1 MKWLPLLALAWTLA
15 PSGGAAAANALRI
28 GVPWSPGSQGMSDLQ
43 AAGRVLAQ
51 KTAGRVQ
58 VKFVEQ
64 HDLDSGL
71 EPCAGALLAGPELA
85 RESAAARVFA
95 VPLLVRSSAEVAA
108 LRNRI
113 DAAVAAELE
122 ERGFVALAQ
131 LDLGFAY
138 LQSRTRLQ
146 TVAELQAARFWA
158 PASQPESQRVLETC
172 GMPLV
177 PLEVAQVREALRQQ
191 AVEAAIVP
199 PLASILLQ
207 WHLEFKSV
215 VAVPF
220 FDLYA
225 VVVIRKDELAA
236 LADSDQALLRDE
248 LARAFAAAAADLR
261 GTESESLD
269 VLEQSGVERLSL
281 GDTPEA
287 KAEWEAWAT
296 AAAERLVAA
305 DLVPAAALEQ
315 ARQAVADVRAI
326 P

>member
-1 MKWLPLLALAWTLA
+1 MRWMPLLALVWTLA
-15 PSGGAAAANALRI
+15 PPGGAVAANSLRI
-28 GVPWSPGSQGMSDLQ
+28 GVPWSPGSQGMADLQ
-43 AAGRVLAQ
+43 AAGRILAQ

-64 HDLDSGL
+64 HDLDSGP

-85 RESAAARVFA
+85 RASFAARVFA
-95 VPLLVRSSAEVAA
+95 VPLLVRSSVEMAA

-113 DAAVAAELE
+113 DAPVAAELE
-122 ERGFVALAQ
+122 GRGFVPLAQ

-138 LQSRTRLQ
+138 LQSRTRVQ
-146 TVAELQAARFWA
+146 TAGELQAARLWA
-158 PASQPESQRVLETC
+158 PASQPESLSLLESY

-177 PLEVAQVREALRQQ
+177 PLDVAQVREALRQQ

-215 VAVPF
+215 VDVPF
-220 FDLYA
+220 LGLYA
-225 VVVIRKDELAA
+225 VVVIRKDALGA
-236 LADSDQALLRDE
+236 LADSDQALLRAE

-261 GTESESLD
+261 RTESESLD
-269 VLEQSGVERLSL
+269 VLAQSGVERLPL
-281 GDTPEA
+281 GGTPA
-287 KAEWEAWAT
+287 QHADWEAWA
-296 AAAERLVAA
+296 AAVAERLVAA

-315 ARQAVADVRAI
+315 ARQAVADVHAT